1 MTYLCTSLF
10 KNTGQKIEARAS
22 VHTLKRATI
31 CCAALID
38 AGGTSFPWSSAAVN
52 RQEPGVGRLTMY
64 LREVEFFLHAAEAHC
79 LPVDACHH
87 PLSPLAQN
95 LPGTVNRNFQRM
107 RWQEENLFQS
117 DGFTL
122 NLGEKLSSE
131 ASDWVQILQKETEA
145 ASLTKASAWLI
156 LDLSR
161 LPTLYTKS
169 SHLIKG
175 RFWRLG
181 ELSVEKPHRWKCRE
195 EWIALV

>member
-10 KNTGQKIEARAS
+10 KNTGQKIEA
-22 VHTLKRATI
+22 RATI

-52 RQEPGVGRLTMY
+52 RQEPGVGTHYVPSGSLI
-64 LREVEFFLHAAEAHC
+64 LPAEAHC
-79 LPVDACHH
+79 LPMDACHH
-87 PLSPLAQN
+87 PLSSGTEFTKHWKQELPKDEMARRKLVPKWWVHFKFGGKIKLWGLRLNPNLAI
-95 LPGTVNRNFQRM
+95 RDR
-107 RWQEENLFQS
+107 
-117 DGFTL
+117 
-122 NLGEKLSSE
+122 SSQFE
-131 ASDWVQILQKETEA
+131 QGICLADSGLC
-145 ASLTKASAWLI
+145 
-156 LDLSR
+156 

-181 ELSVEKPHRWKCRE
+181 ELSVEKPHRWKCTE